1 MAKVAVTKTDNEYRF
16 MKEKL
21 NARKAPVDTDNLTPA
36 ISDLTLWTMTM
47 TRDLRSDSLVY
58 VTAQKSAIKSE
69 KILIKGTVQVRGW
82 AEDGV
87 CKLPLSVTFKVKDQ
101 EISVTGAIIRDKNG
115 KKVSKITSNF
125 EGFVYPKA
133 NGANVVFV
141 VTQNK
146 SYDPTPKPEVM

>member
-1 MAKVAVTKTDNEYRF
+1 MAKVAVTKTDNEYRL

-21 NARKAPVDTDNLTPA
+21 PARKAPVEIEEPIPA
-36 ISDLTLWTMTM
+36 ISDLTLWTVTM

-58 VTAQKSAIKSE
+58 VTAQKSAIKAE
-69 KILIKGTVQVRGW
+69 KVLIQGTVQVRSW

-87 CKLPLSVTFKVKDQ
+87 CKIPLFVTFKVKDQ
-101 EISVTGAIIRDKNG
+101 EIAVTGAKILDKNQN
-115 KKVSKITSNF
+115 VVAKITSNF
-125 EGFVYPKA
+125 EGFVCPDK

-146 SYDPTPKPEVM
+146 PFDPTPRLEVK

>member
-16 MKEKL
+16 MKEKIS
-21 NARKAPVDTDNLTPA
+21 ARKAPVDADNPTPA

-58 VTAQKSAIKSE
+58 ITTQKSAIKSE

-87 CKLPLSVTFKVKDQ
+87 CKLPLSVIFKVKDQ
-101 EISVTGAIIRDKNG
+101 EISVTGASILDKNG

-125 EGFVYPKA
+125 EGFICPKA
-133 NGANVVFV
+133 NGTNVVFV

-146 SYDPTPKPEVM
+146 PYDPTPKPEVM

>member
-21 NARKAPVDTDNLTPA
+21 NARKAPVDADNPTPA

-101 EISVTGAIIRDKNG
+101 EISVTGAIILDKNG

-125 EGFVYPKA
+125 EGFVCPKV

-146 SYDPTPKPEVM
+146 PYDPTPVPEVM